1 MADTVPNIPADNTE
15 TAPVDTIAPDAGD
28 QPGVQAAPAD
38 AEAQAAK
45 GSLATDTQA
54 GYANAAAASKGQDSV
69 TVDVFLRQK
78 GTEPQQVGDF
88 VAQMNQKYPGA
99 SKSVPDWTQ
108 ELETF
113 LGRKIA

>member
-54 GYANAAAASKGQDSV
+54 TPTPLQPPKAKTA
-69 TVDVFLRQK
+69 L
-78 GTEPQQVGDF
+78 P
-88 VAQMNQKYPGA
+88 
-99 SKSVPDWTQ
+99 
-108 ELETF
+108 
-113 LGRKIA
+113 